1 MTHTPGK
8 VQVFNVVHPDRG
20 GAMTPDEIGKY
31 IADAVRKTIAE
42 GGGLTDRFLEISMA
56 DDPQLFLCHVG
67 NGPAGLDNAQRI
79 KALWNAAEE
88 LELTT
93 EAIIEGTIQ
102 RTFTLAESRA
112 GVIEAALER
121 IEKLEAENAV
131 MLEVLEFAN
140 SRLICGD
147 GDCYCMEFNLDE
159 YLRILAAIRKAGGE
173 E

>member
-1 MTHTPGK
+1 MSHTKEIWKPEESGMYILACD
-8 VQVFNVVHPDRG
+8 PDGNHGYVAVEIRG
-20 GAMTPDEIGKY
+20 WGRLSKLGDDEAVKIQKDRARR
-31 IADAVRKTIAE
+31 IA
-42 GGGLTDRFLEISMA
+42 
-56 DDPQLFLCHVG
+56 
-67 NGPAGLDNAQRI
+67 
-79 KALWNAAEE
+79 ALWNAAEE

-93 EAIIEGTIQ
+93 EKIEEGEIQAI
-102 RTFTLAESRA
+102 FSRNQERSRLM
-112 GVIEAALER
+112 GVALER
-121 IEKLEAENAV
+121 IGSLEAEKAV